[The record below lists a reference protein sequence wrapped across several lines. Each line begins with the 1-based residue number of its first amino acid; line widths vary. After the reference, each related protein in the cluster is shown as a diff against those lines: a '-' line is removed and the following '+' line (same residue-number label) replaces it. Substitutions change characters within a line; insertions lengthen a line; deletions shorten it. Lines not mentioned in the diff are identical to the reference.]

1 MKTLSIHNNK
11 MRSLN
16 RLGLLALTSFLLTM
30 GARGQT
36 IENIRQQFDQY
47 NKSVLQEKVYAHT
60 DKDFYLTGE
69 IMWFKLY
76 NVDAGTNKAVN
87 VSKVAY
93 VEVLDDANNS
103 VLQGKIELIGGLGRG
118 SFYIPL
124 TLKNG
129 NYRVRAYTS
138 WMKNFSPELYFEKQ
152 IKIVNPLSEPG
163 AIAKAPEAKYEIKF
177 FPEGGN
183 LVNGLTSTV
192 GFKITGADG
201 KGVALNGVVINQRND
216 TVARYKTLKFGM
228 GSFEFTPHAGD
239 SYKAVMRVGRDNSLI
254 GNFPTAYD
262 KGYVIHLV
270 NNGGQP
276 QLKVSTNMGSQP
288 VYVFVNNGHNVLSAK
303 TVTPGADGTAMVSI
317 DNASMAQ
324 GINHITLFNNNK
336 QPLCERLYFNR
347 PKLMNIQAGALAQYR
362 SRSPVSLNI
371 NANNAG
377 GRPTVANLS
386 LTVYKL
392 DSLNTSTDADNITSY
407 MWLSSEL
414 KGFIESPSY
423 YFNLV
428 TDETERALDNLLIT
442 QGWSR
447 FNWDSILN
455 GGQTYAYLPEYD
467 GHLVTASLTDAA
479 GKPAKDIMGYMSV
492 ISKREQ
498 FYGSH
503 ADASGHLLFNTKDFY
518 GPAEIVLQ
526 TNTQLDSNY
535 RISVATPF
543 SDKYSTKTLSPF
555 SLGANAEKTL
565 ESGSVN
571 MQVLNT
577 YNADKLKIYYNP
589 GIDST
594 AFFGNI
600 YKLYPLEDYVRFK
613 TMEEDL
619 REYVAEMTIT
629 VNSQKHVN
637 FHIISDQGVLRDD
650 GQPLVL
656 LDGVPIFNIDKV
668 FNIDPLKV
676 KQLKM
681 VNQVFYWGPVVA
693 PGILSFNTYKGDMGG
708 FEIDPKA
715 VVLDYEGMQ
724 LQREFYSPSYATAD
738 QQKSRIPDFR
748 NLLYWSPDVNTGAD
762 GKAMV
767 SFYTSDKT
775 GQYIA
780 VMQGINA
787 DGQTGTY
794 SLRFD
799 VDK

>member
-1 MKTLSIHNNK
+1 MI
-11 MRSLN
+11 RSLN
-16 RLGLLALTSFLLTM
+16 RIGLFSLITLSTVFTAKAQVLESVK
-30 GARGQT
+30 QK
-36 IENIRQQFDQY
+36 FDEY
-47 NKSVLQEKVYAHT
+47 NKNVLQEKIYAHT

-69 IMWFKLY
+69 VMWFKLY
-76 NVDAGTNKAVN
+76 NVDANTNKALN

-93 VEVLDDANNS
+93 VEVLNDANNS
-103 VLQGKIELIGGLGRG
+103 VLQGKIELTNGLGSG
-118 SFYIPL
+118 SFYLPIN
-124 TLKNG
+124 LKNG

-138 WMKNFSPELYFEKQ
+138 WMKNFSADLFFEKQ
-152 IKIVNPLSEPG
+152 IKIINPLFEPG
-163 AIAKAPEAKYEIKF
+163 TIAKAPEGKYEVKF

-192 GFKITGADG
+192 GFKVTDAEG
-201 KGVALNGVVINQRND
+201 KGAALNGVIINQRND
-216 TVARYKTLKFGM
+216 TVARYKVLKFGM
-228 GSFEFTPHAGD
+228 GSFEFTPRAGD
-239 SYKAVMRVGRDNSLI
+239 TYKAVMRIGRDNALI
-254 GNFPTAYD
+254 GDFPTAYD
-262 KGYVIHLV
+262 KGYVMHLV
-270 NNGGQP
+270 NNGSQP
-276 QLKVSTNMGSQP
+276 QLKISTNMGSQP
-288 VYVFVNNGHNVLSAK
+288 VYIFVHNGHNVLSAK
-303 TVTPGADGTAMVSI
+303 TITPGADGTATINI
-317 DNASMAQ
+317 DNAAMAQ
-324 GINHITLFNNNK
+324 GINHITLFNANK
-336 QPLCERLYFNR
+336 QPVCERLYFNR
-347 PKLMNIQAGALAQYR
+347 PKLMNIQAGALAQYN

-371 NANNAG
+371 NANNAV
-377 GRPTVANLS
+377 GRPTAANLS
-386 LTVYKL
+386 LSVYKL
-392 DSLNTSTDADNITSY
+392 DELTNNADADNITSY

-414 KGFIESPSY
+414 KGYIESPSY

-447 FNWDSILN
+447 FNWDSVLN

-467 GHLVTASLTDAA
+467 GHLVSALLTDAS
-479 GKPAKDIMGYMSV
+479 GKPARDIMGYMSV

-503 ADASGHLLFNTKDFY
+503 ADANGRLLFNTKDFY
-518 GPAEIVLQ
+518 GPGEIVLQ
-526 TNTQLDSNY
+526 TNNQQDSIY
-535 RISVATPF
+535 HLSVATPF

-555 SLGANAEKTL
+555 SLGATGEKAL
-565 ESGSVN
+565 ESGSIN

-577 YNADKLKIYYNP
+577 YNADKLKTYYNP
-589 GIDST
+589 GVDST
-594 AFFGNI
+594 AFFGHI
-600 YKLYPLEDYVRFK
+600 YKSYPLEDYVRFK

-629 VNSQKHVN
+629 TTQKHVR
-637 FHIISDQGVLRDD
+637 FHIISNQGYLRDET
-650 GQPLVL
+650 QPLVL

-676 KQLKM
+676 KELKM
-681 VNQVFYWGPVVA
+681 VNKVFYWGPVEA
-693 PGILSFNTYKGDMGG
+693 AGILSFNTYKGDMGG

-724 LQREFYSPSYATAD
+724 LQREFYSPTYTTVD

-748 NLLYWSPDVNTGAD
+748 NVLYWSPDVNTGAD

-794 SLRFD
+794 TLRFE
-799 VDK
+799 VNK